1 MLSIINNDK
10 QAIKYPIQKIT
21 SNLKNIPI
29 SSSILYDLEYNN
41 TLSLYSAYKNISTKR
56 RSYSEKNTTLKDN

>member
-10 QAIKYPIQKIT
+10 LSTKYSTQKIT

-41 TLSLYSAYKNISTKR
+41 TLSLYSAYKNNLTKR
-56 RSYSEKNTTLKDN
+56 RSYSEKNTYLKNN

>member
-1 MLSIINNDK
+1 MLSVIASDK
-10 QAIKYPIQKIT
+10 IAQKYQTQKIH
-21 SNLKNIPI
+21 SSLKNIPI

-41 TLSLYSAYKNISTKR
+41 TLSLYSVYKNNSNKR